1 MLKKTLKRILPE
13 FVKKR
18 LNKAG
23 FYASYNPKVGHVNL
37 GDLDRLYPFSIDFG
51 YDRGG
56 PVDRYYIE
64 DFLFKNAADIK
75 GRCLEIGDNE
85 YTLLYGQNN
94 VIKSD
99 ILHVDDSNKKA
110 TFIGDL
116 SNAPQIPDDIFDCI
130 VLTQTLHL
138 IYDFKAALA
147 TCHRVLKPG
156 GVLLLTSPGITPID
170 HGGWKSTWYWSFT
183 DKALFKLG
191 EETFPGA
198 EVNIETFGNV
208 FIATAFLHGMGLPEI
223 TAEKLEHQDPHYQVI
238 IGVRIIKAKPVNA

>member
-13 FVKKR
+13 FVKRR

-23 FYASYNPKVGHVNL
+23 FYASYNPKAGHVNP
-37 GDLDRLYPFSIDFG
+37 GDLGRLYPFSTDFG

-56 PVDRYYIE
+56 PVDRYYIGN
-64 DFLFKNAADIK
+64 FLLKNAAYIK

-94 VIKSD
+94 VLNSD
-99 ILHVDDSNKKA
+99 ILHVDDSNTKA

-116 SNAPQIPDDIFDCI
+116 SNAPQIPDNIFDCI
-130 VLTQTLHL
+130 ILTQTLHL

-156 GVLLLTSPGITPID
+156 GTLLLTSPGITPID

-208 FIATAFLHGMGLPEI
+208 FIASAFLYGMGLPEI
-223 TAEKLEHQDPHYQVI
+223 TAEKLEYQDPHYQVI
-238 IGVRIIKAKPVNA
+238 IGVRIIKAKPANA